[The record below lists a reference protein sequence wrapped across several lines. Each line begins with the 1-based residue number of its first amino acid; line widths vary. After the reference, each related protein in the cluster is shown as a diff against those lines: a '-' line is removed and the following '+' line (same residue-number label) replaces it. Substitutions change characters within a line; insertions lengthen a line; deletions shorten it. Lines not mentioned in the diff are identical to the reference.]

1 MSTIS
6 TIRTNRH
13 FEVAFGQIAS
23 DLLATNPIDRGSVHA
38 QKTTGPEMVTRE
50 LYHLSQYFEVPVHAS
65 AWQSMIQPNLP
76 WAEDHFQERIS
87 GEPLN
92 PPPSEQYWPFAQ
104 QGNAAHKEDEKFSH
118 TYPER
123 FWPKHAEQVCEV
135 KGRCT
140 IEEHISGRRG
150 IRFTYGDLQD
160 LLEILTKDPLS
171 RQAYLPVWFPEDL
184 TAAREGKRVPCT
196 LGYHFMVDRQ
206 NRLRTLYPMRSCDL
220 VRFFRDDVYMAG
232 RLCQYVADFVGV
244 EPGEMTIMIANLH
257 AFVGDDTFLA
267 RAVEYA
273 KNMGMGTPIAAFNLD
288 ALS

>member
-1 MSTIS
+1 LSTIS

-13 FEVAFGQIAS
+13 FEFAFGQLARE
-23 DLLATNPIDRGSVHA
+23 LLMTPPVDRGGAHA
-38 QKTTGPEMVTRE
+38 QKTDDPNMLAYE
-50 LYHLSQYFEVPVHAS
+50 LYHVSQYFEVPVHMG
-65 AWQSMIQPNLP
+65 AWEAMIKPNLP

-123 FWPKHAEQVCEV
+123 FYPKHAEQICDV

-140 IEEHISGRRG
+140 IEEHVSGRRG
-150 IRFTYGDLQD
+150 IRFTYGDLSD
-160 LLEILTKDPLS
+160 LIEILVKDRMS

-206 NRLRTLYPMRSCDL
+206 NTLRTLYPMRSCDL

-232 RLCQYVADFVGV
+232 RLAQHVAECIGV
-244 EPGEMTIMIANLH
+244 ELGEMTVMIANLH
-257 AFVGDDTFLA
+257 AFVGDGVFLNETMA
-267 RAVEYA
+267 NA
-273 KNMGMGTPIAAFNLD
+273 NMTHTRIGYNLD